1 MRLID
6 ADALKKRLKE
16 HYDLLVSAY
25 KNVQDMSLADKSRVD
40 EMLNSLAEVTN
51 APKIKVEIV
60 VFEKESRKVLADI
73 KQGDVSIT
81 RSDVDFRIFT
91 DTEPIF
97 TDKNGS
103 VYFDDK
109 WIMQMG
115 ESE

>member
-1 MRLID
+1 MTKTYELPKIGSLGSRRVVAEFDENGVGKITVQALDSLICE
-6 ADALKKRLKE
+6 LNE
-16 HYDLLVSAY
+16 Y
-25 KNVQDMSLADKSRVD
+25 ADK
-40 EMLNSLAEVTN
+40 A
-51 APKIKVEIV
+51 KVEIV

-81 RSDVDFRIFT
+81 RSDIDFRIFT

-109 WIMQMG
+109 WIMQIG
-115 ESE
+115 EPNDNT